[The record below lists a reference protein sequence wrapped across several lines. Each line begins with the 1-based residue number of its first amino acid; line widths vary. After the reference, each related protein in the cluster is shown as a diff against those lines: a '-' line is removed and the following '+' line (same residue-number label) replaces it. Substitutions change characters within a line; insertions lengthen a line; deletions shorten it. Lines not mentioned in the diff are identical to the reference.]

1 MTSRLF
7 VLYLHCNDNNKNN
20 IIMKNQTAVE
30 WLINEIDM
38 QFPHINIRW
47 KAAMLDKAL
56 ELEEKQIKS
65 AFADGEISEADYFDP
80 ANPDVPCSENYYNEN
95 YKS

>member
-1 MTSRLF
+1 
-7 VLYLHCNDNNKNN
+7 
-20 IIMKNQTAVE
+20 MKNQTAVE
-30 WLINEIDM
+30 LLKHLFLTHAETNEYDQWTITHTDFE
-38 QFPHINIRW
+38 QIITQ
-47 KAAMLDKAL
+47 AL